1 MDTFLDYAG
10 LKERLEK
17 AKEKE
22 KLRLQEA
29 KRKRNVAAVV
39 DFASNLLSLVGYENG
54 ARYPLGTSLLSKQ
67 QPLYMQAKEN
77 YAKAMN
83 DYQGKIAEMN
93 LFRRMKNGYSLTN
106 ATSRSAGF
114 IGNERSKSK
123 SALLSGAFEDS
134 FRDYMKMYNRKN
146 Y

>member
-1 MDTFLDYAG
+1 MDNFLDYAG

-39 DFASNLLSLVGYENG
+39 DFASNLLSLVGYEKG
-54 ARYPLGTSLLSKQ
+54 TRYPVGTSLLSKQ

-83 DYQGKIAEMN
+83 DYQGKIAELN
-93 LFRRMKNGYSLTN
+93 LFGRMKNGYSLTN
-106 ATSRSAGF
+106 TTQRSMGYS
-114 IGNERSKSK
+114 GNERGKSK
-123 SALLSGAFEDS
+123 GALLSGAFEDS

-146 Y
+146 